1 MPGDDD
7 KRDDDKPILLTGD
20 KNMSADEM
28 ERVTSGENFKVTR
41 EQLMELAKMA
51 KETYDLFVQEI
62 TPRMTVPR
70 AQRIKELRKDLSWRA
85 VADTIYREWGNDA
98 CWEPPSNQLAG
109 MALTRLAAEALGE
122 KEEDWNVGGLPN

>member
-7 KRDDDKPILLTGD
+7 KHDDDKPILLTGD

-28 ERVTSGENFKVTR
+28 ERVTSGENFQVTR

-70 AQRIKELRKDLSWRA
+70 AQRVKELRKELSWRA
-85 VADTIYREWGNDA
+85 VADAIYREWGNDA
-98 CWEPPSNQLAG
+98 CWEPPTNQLAG
-109 MALTRLAAEALGE
+109 MALTRLAAQALGE
-122 KEEDWNVGGLPN
+122 KEEDWNIGGLPN